1 MFNLLGRYLGWIS
14 LSPFLKDR
22 LLAFLTAN
30 APHGYCSAC
39 LAESLESPAPE
50 VEEILPAVL
59 VTQQNLETGRATCES
74 CREFRDVVR
83 ASRR

>member
-1 MFNLLGRYLGWIS
+1 LS
-14 LSPFLKDR
+14 LFLKDR

-30 APHGYCSAC
+30 APHGYCSGC
-39 LAESLESPAPE
+39 LAESLESPVPE

-59 VTQQNLETGRATCES
+59 VTQRDLKEDRGMCES
-74 CREFRDVVR
+74 CREFRPLVR